1 MYCRDCGQLISN
13 ISNKCT
19 NCGTKRGLG
28 ENYCYKCGSRIKD
41 KNQEFCDF
49 CGANLN
55 ENKYIVNEK
64 SKSKLLAIFLALF
77 LGTMGIHRFYLG
89 YIKI

>member
-1 MYCRDCGQLISN
+1 MYCRYCGQLISN
-13 ISNKCT
+13 TSNKCT

-55 ENKYIVNEK
+55 ENK
-64 SKSKLLAIFLALF
+64 
-77 LGTMGIHRFYLG
+77 
-89 YIKI
+89 